1 MIPRKKIKELR
12 KLKGFSQKELA
23 KLTGVSQSYISELE
37 AGIKTNPSIKVIKRI
52 AEVLEI
58 DICQLVYERK

>member
-1 MIPRKKIKELR
+1 MIGKKIRHLR
-12 KLKGFSQKELA
+12 KEKGLTQKELA
-23 KLTGVSQSYISELE
+23 KLTGISQSYISELE
-37 AGIKTNPSIKVIKRI
+37 AGIKTNPSIEIAKRI